1 MLPKT
6 LQELLG
12 HSSLEMTM
20 DLYTHVTE
28 EMKQREDEK
37 ITLIGM
43 TPIGV
48 KLA

>member
-28 EMKQREDEK
+28 EMKQREAEK